1 MKMKVPQFTSHG
13 MSRRDILKLSAAAGC
28 AGLLPRW
35 AISAED
41 STTMLKRRIPSSGE
55 ELPALGLGTS
65 QVFDVGTATAERAPL
80 REVLRILVESGA
92 SVVDSSPMY
101 GRSEGV
107 VGDLTADMKM
117 QNKIFYATKVW
128 TRGKEEG
135 IRQME
140 QSLARFQVDRIDLM
154 QVHNLTDTATH
165 LATLRDW
172 KEAGRIRYLG
182 VTHYQSGAYDD
193 LMRVIRN
200 ERLDF
205 VQFNYSP
212 LEAEAEEAL
221 LPLAADEGVAVIAN
235 EPFDSGRAFSLTRG
249 KPLPPWAADFDCASW
264 AQFFLKYILGHPA
277 VTCAIPG
284 TSDPEHARDNL
295 QAGFGRL
302 PDEKTRVRMRAYLR
316 DL

>member
-1 MKMKVPQFTSHG
+1 
-13 MSRRDILKLSAAAGC
+13 
-28 AGLLPRW
+28 
-35 AISAED
+35 
-41 STTMLKRRIPSSGE
+41 MLKRRIPSSGE
-55 ELPALGLGTS
+55 ELPAVGLGTS
-65 QVFDVGTATAERAPL
+65 QVFDVGASTDARAPL
-80 REVLRILVESGA
+80 SEVLQILVDSGA

-107 VGDLTADMKM
+107 VGDLTADMNI
-117 QNKIFYATKVW
+117 QQKIFYATKVW
-128 TRGKEEG
+128 TRGREAG
-135 IRQME
+135 VQQME
-140 QSLARFQVDRIDLM
+140 QSMARFKVDRIDLM
-154 QVHNLTDTATH
+154 QVHNLVDTQTH

-200 ERLDF
+200 EKLDF

-212 LEAEAEEAL
+212 LEPEAEDEL
-221 LPLAADEGVAVIAN
+221 LPFAADQGVAVLVN

-249 KPLPPWAADFDCASW
+249 KSLPPWVAEFDCASW

-284 TSDPEHARDNL
+284 TSDPGHARDNL
-295 QAGFGRL
+295 QAGMGRL
-302 PDEKTRVRMRAYLR
+302 PDEKTRQRMRQYLR